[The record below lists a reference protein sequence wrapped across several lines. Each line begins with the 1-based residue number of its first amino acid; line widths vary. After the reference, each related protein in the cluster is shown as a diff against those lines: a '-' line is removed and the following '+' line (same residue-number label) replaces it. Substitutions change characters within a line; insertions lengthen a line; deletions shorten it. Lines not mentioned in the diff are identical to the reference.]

1 MPEYAVEPI
10 QMTSAAELVSDRLRK
25 LIVTGVLS
33 AGEPLRETQLAKRME
48 ISRNSLRE
56 GIRLLEQ
63 SRLVKYELHRGA
75 VVTTPSV
82 SDLADVFR
90 ARRHIELAAVRVD
103 ASDEQLATLSEA
115 CERLEATAA
124 GLEPDQI
131 IAADLALHQAIVGL
145 LRSERLSAFYDT
157 ICKELIFYFAVL
169 SHTDEEYLHPQ
180 EAIVDRHREIV
191 DALIARRSAD
201 AEALLLKHIDENES
215 RLRDILTVRADASEP
230 AARRQ

>member
-10 QMTSAAELVSDRLRK
+10 QMTSAAELVSDRLRR

-82 SDLADVFR
+82 ADLADVFR
-90 ARRHIELAAVRVD
+90 TRRHIELAAVRVE

-191 DALIARRSAD
+191 DALVSRRTSD